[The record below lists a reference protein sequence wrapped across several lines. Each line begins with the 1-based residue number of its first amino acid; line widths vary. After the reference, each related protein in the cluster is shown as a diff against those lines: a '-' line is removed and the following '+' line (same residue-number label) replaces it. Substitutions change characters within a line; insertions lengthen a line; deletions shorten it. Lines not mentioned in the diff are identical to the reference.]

1 MMVDPMG
8 ITVSHLHSPS
18 KKLRSCAVRPP
29 VPLTGAAGVAFTSG
43 TLTFFPASLS
53 MSNASWD
60 ASGTIGAG
68 DAFGGAAS
76 LKLLGG
82 GSSGTGVKEDDFA
95 GDLFM
100 SAVGRGGGDKALR
113 EDNPV

>member
-1 MMVDPMG
+1 M
-8 ITVSHLHSPS
+8 
-18 KKLRSCAVRPP
+18 
-29 VPLTGAAGVAFTSG
+29 PLTGAAGVAFTSG
-43 TLTFFPASLS
+43 TLMFFPASLS

-60 ASGTIGAG
+60 ASGMIGAG

-82 GSSGTGVKEDDFA
+82 GSSGTGVKEEDDFA

-113 EDNPV
+113 EDSPV